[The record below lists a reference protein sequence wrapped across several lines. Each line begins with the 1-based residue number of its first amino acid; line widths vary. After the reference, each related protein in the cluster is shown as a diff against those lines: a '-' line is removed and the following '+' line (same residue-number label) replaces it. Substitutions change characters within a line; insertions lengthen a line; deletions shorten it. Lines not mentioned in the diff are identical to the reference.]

1 MFKFIT
7 RRALIWN
14 LLAGL
19 VVFMGLTV
27 LVFYSLDIFTRHGK
41 FRKVPNVIGK
51 PSKDAI
57 KILEDAD
64 FKVVIQDSLYTDT
77 VAGGVCLR
85 QIPTPNEDV
94 KVNRTVYLTLNNT
107 MPPLVELPNIY
118 GYSKEIGIEALLR
131 RGFKLGDTTF
141 KNDFTPN
148 SILEV
153 KHNNR
158 KLIKGDK
165 IPYGSKIDLLIS
177 KGLGVEKFDVPD
189 LKGLTYREAL
199 IELEKYNLQASAI
212 VPVPGQTITDTMGA
226 FIFDQSPPRYDPT
239 RVGAINKIVAGS
251 GIDLWL
257 STVRPAA
264 SAPATDS
271 TVVNSLPI
279 ATQDNLIKRGE
290 ENDDKPKATNKPKLT
305 KPKPKPKPAPPT
317 TAPKA
322 GGK

>member
-1 MFKFIT
+1 MFTFIT

-19 VVFMGLTV
+19 VVFMGLIV
-27 LVFYSLDIFTRHGK
+27 LVFYGLDMFTKHGK
-41 FRKVPNVIGK
+41 FKKVPNVIGK
-51 PSKDAI
+51 SSKDAM

-64 FKVVIQDSLYTDT
+64 FKVVIQDSVYTDT
-77 VAGGVCLR
+77 VGGGVCLR

-94 KVNRTVYLTLNNT
+94 KVNRTVYLTVNNM

-118 GYSKEIGIEALLR
+118 GYSKEIGIEALFR

-153 KHNNR
+153 RHNNR

-177 KGLGVEKFDVPD
+177 KGLGNEKFDVPD
-189 LKGLTYREAL
+189 FKGLTYREAL

-212 VPVPGQTITDTMGA
+212 VPVPGQTITDTLNA
-226 FIFDQSPPRYDPT
+226 YIYDQSPPRYDPT
-239 RVGAINKIVAGS
+239 RVGAISKIVAGS

-257 STVRPAA
+257 STVKPDA
-264 SAPATDS
+264 SMPTTDS
-271 TVVNSLPI
+271 SVINSLPI
-279 ATQDNLIKRGE
+279 ATKDNLIKAGE
-290 ENDDKPKATNKPKLT
+290 NTNKPKSVKKLKVS
-305 KPKPKPKPAPPT
+305 KPKPTPKPAPPT
-317 TAPKA
+317 VAPKT